1 MMQVDENDLALVRSS
16 DLFDAD
22 WYLRQYPDVAQ
33 LGMDPAEHYLMI
45 GSHLGRDPSPYL
57 STKFAKSAFGFSVKK
72 NPVIE
77 LERIRSTA
85 GAIPDLKPGR
95 ILHASNLV
103 ALGGN
108 HERAI
113 SLAKKYLPKHL
124 KHTVNIL
131 SANEALH
138 NDLGESVWLNR
149 FNNYVRHFG
158 LAEIMLMSSEGSIF
172 SRLSSQVERGT
183 VEGPLITIIMAAY
196 NAERTIEQ
204 SVKSIA
210 NQTWKNIEILV
221 VDDCSTDGTWG
232 ILCALSKV
240 DSRIKLYR
248 NCINVGPYV
257 SKNIALKYAKGEWV
271 TGQDADDWSHPQR
284 LEQHMALAKGEQAST
299 TCMIRMTESGM
310 FNHLKNVA
318 PFTSDGVT
326 INSSI
331 SCLYHADLLKR
342 TLGYWDSVRFGGDSE
357 LIDRAAI
364 YLGKDI
370 PRYET
375 LGMVCLNLAS
385 SLSNHPEWGI
395 QSVDG
400 QDSSRKLYRSAWKS
414 WHSEIKRKRDGN
426 LYLPFPQRKR
436 SFDADQKV
444 LVSNEVVSKLL
455 ASYERELK
463 RLVFI
468 VGDVTAIGGIA
479 NRTRSVLQGSAGREY
494 EYVVFSRRHSN
505 ETNVENSYSCEHD
518 EKKIIELIESWSI
531 GDTVFFVSNN
541 TLKGFSKNVVEKVMR
556 FPICYIAAAQTA
568 FMLQD
573 SKIMLDK
580 KYVENFNVSKII
592 SFSDG
597 DINFQ
602 RQLGIHGQVKGFVPV
617 RTRKVNDYDPD
628 VKNVQ
633 YAYVGR
639 IDFAAKDCMKLIDIA
654 AELRFRKLSPIKV
667 FTTDGSNSPDF
678 RSFMD
683 SIKERGLE
691 EQFDVIVN
699 CTDKD
704 KIFSQLKLL
713 ILPSCKESFGNVVV
727 EAFSYGVPVL
737 AASYAPGPAEIID
750 HKVNGIVLDE
760 LTGSAVVD
768 EIESVG
774 RENLL
779 EMSRNAFDKH
789 KLYSLDKHMSFLEE
803 VARDII
809 KEFDGVNMLPVLPRL
824 RMLN

>member
-1 MMQVDENDLALVRSS
+1 MMQVDEKNLALVQCS

-33 LGMDPAEHYLMI
+33 LGMEPAEHYLMI

-57 STKFAKSAFGFSVKK
+57 STKFAKSAFGLSAKK

-77 LERIRSTA
+77 LERIRNAA
-85 GAIPDLKPGR
+85 GAMPDPKSGR

-103 ALGGN
+103 ALVGN
-108 HERAI
+108 HERAV
-113 SLAKKYLPKHL
+113 SLAEQYLPEHL
-124 KHTVNIL
+124 KHTINIL

-138 NDLGESVWLNR
+138 NDLGENVWLNR
-149 FNNYVRHFG
+149 LNHYVRHFG
-158 LAEIMLMSSEGSIF
+158 LSDLTLKSSAGSVF
-172 SRLSSQVERGT
+172 SRLSSQAERAT
-183 VEGPLITIIMAAY
+183 VEGPLITVIMAAY
-196 NAERTIEQ
+196 NAEKTIEQ
-204 SVKSIA
+204 SVESIA
-210 NQTWKNIEILV
+210 NQTWKNIELLI

-232 ILCALSKV
+232 VLCAISKM
-240 DSRIKLYR
+240 DPRIKIYR

-257 SKNIALKYAKGEWV
+257 SKNVALKYAKGEWV

-284 LEQHMALAKGEQAST
+284 LEQHMILAKGEKAST
-299 TCMIRMTESGM
+299 TCMIRMTENGM
-310 FNHLKNVA
+310 FNHIKNVT
-318 PFTSDGVT
+318 PITKDGVT

-331 SCLYHADLLKR
+331 SCLYHVDLLKKS
-342 TLGYWDSVRFGGDSE
+342 LGYWDSVRFGGDSE

-370 PRYET
+370 PRYDT
-375 LGMVCLNLAS
+375 LGMVCLNLES

-400 QDSSRKLYRSAWKS
+400 QDSPRKLYRSAWQS
-414 WHSEIKRKRDGN
+414 WHGEIKGKRDSK

-436 SFDADQKV
+436 SFDADQNV

-455 ASYERELK
+455 ASYERVLQ

-468 VGDVTAIGGIA
+468 VEDVTVIGGVA
-479 NRTRSVLQGSAGREY
+479 NRTRSVMQGRAGREY
-494 EYVVFSRRHSN
+494 EYVVISRRHSN
-505 ETNVENSYSCEHD
+505 ENNVENSYSCEHD
-518 EKKIIELIESWSI
+518 EKKIIELIEEWSI

-541 TLKGFSKNVVEKVMR
+541 TLKDFSKNVVEKVMK

-580 KYVENFNVSKII
+580 KYVENFKVSKII

-617 RTRKVNDYDPD
+617 GTREVNDYDPD
-628 VKNVQ
+628 VKNVH

-654 AELRFRKLSPIKV
+654 AELRCRKLSPIKV

-678 RSFMD
+678 RFFMN

-691 EQFDVIVN
+691 DQFDVIVN

-704 KIFSQLKLL
+704 KIFDQLKLL

-727 EAFSYGVPVL
+727 EAYSYGVPVI

-750 HKVNGIVLDE
+750 HKINGILLDE
-760 LTGSAVVD
+760 LTGTTVVD

-774 RENLL
+774 REDLL
-779 EMSRNAFDKH
+779 TMSRNAFDKH
-789 KLYSLDKHMSFLEE
+789 NNYSLDDHLSFLEE
-803 VARDII
+803 VARGII
-809 KEFDGVNMLPVLPRL
+809 KEFNGVNMLPVLPRL
-824 RMLN
+824 TMLN